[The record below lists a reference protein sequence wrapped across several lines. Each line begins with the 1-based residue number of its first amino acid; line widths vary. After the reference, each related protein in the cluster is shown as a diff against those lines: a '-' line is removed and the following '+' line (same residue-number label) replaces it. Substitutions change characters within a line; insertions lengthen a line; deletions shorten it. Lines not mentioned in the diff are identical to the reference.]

1 MKSLFERGV
10 RLKPRQVLQAAQE
23 TALFDQRL
31 QELLLGIEMIVDRGI
46 RDSRLP
52 CDIAHGRPGET
63 PLRKE
68 GQRRVADLLP
78 CVRTATARPGGAQ
91 VGSACGRCEVRN
103 PCTKVLSTGQDERS

>member
-31 QELLLGIEMIVDRGI
+31 QELLLGIEMIVDRRI

-52 CDIAHGRPGET
+52 CDIPYRSTGES

-68 GQRRVADLLP
+68 A
-78 CVRTATARPGGAQ
+78 
-91 VGSACGRCEVRN
+91 
-103 PCTKVLSTGQDERS
+103 